1 VYRARDAAGNLV
13 QGLLEAESEV
23 AAVALLR
30 RQNYFIVDVAPA
42 PAGTMTVDFS
52 ALLGQRVGSGSLAV
66 FCRQL
71 ATLVEAGIP
80 LLSALTVLAEQT
92 EERRLRRAVA
102 GLVQHLEGGRGLA
115 EALRFFPRIFP
126 PVMTNMVEAGE
137 VGGVLDRVLE
147 RLALHFEREHEMRGK
162 IKAAVTY
169 PAIVVLIAGVVLIIL
184 VTFVL
189 PTFMNMLQELS
200 VPLPLPTRFVMGMSM
215 IFRRY
220 WYCVPLLA
228 LALAGGLRAVV
239 SSPRGKEWWD
249 RLLLRLPVF
258 GSLFRKIII
267 ARFCRTLGTLFQG
280 GVPIL
285 RALDVVKNVTGNT
298 LVTRAVEEAAESI
311 REGAGLAGPFARSG
325 VFPPMVTRMVAVG
338 EETGALDSMLERA
351 AVFYEREVETAVARL
366 ASLLEPFLIVGL
378 GGFVGFIVI
387 AILLPYFQMLGSLQ

>member
-1 VYRARDAAGNLV
+1 MYRARDSAGNLV
-13 QGLLEAESEV
+13 RGMLEAESEA

-42 PAGTMTVDFS
+42 PAGTRTVDFS

-66 FCRQL
+66 LCRQL

-92 EERRLRRAVA
+92 EDRRLRRAVA
-102 GLVQHLEGGRGLA
+102 GVVQHLEAGRSLA

-162 IKAAVTY
+162 IKSAVTY
-169 PAIVVLIAGVVLIIL
+169 PAIVVLIAVAVLVVL

-189 PTFMNMLQELS
+189 PTFMTMLRELT
-200 VPLPLPTRFVMGMSM
+200 VPLPLPTRFVMGMSVG
-215 IFRRY
+215 FRRY

-267 ARFCRTLGTLFQG
+267 ARFCRTLGTLFRG

-298 LVTRAVEEAAESI
+298 LVMRAVEEAAESI

-338 EETGALDSMLERA
+338 EETGALDAMLERV

-378 GGFVGFIVI
+378 GGFIGFIVI
-387 AILLPYFQMLGSLQ
+387 SILLPYFQMLGSLR